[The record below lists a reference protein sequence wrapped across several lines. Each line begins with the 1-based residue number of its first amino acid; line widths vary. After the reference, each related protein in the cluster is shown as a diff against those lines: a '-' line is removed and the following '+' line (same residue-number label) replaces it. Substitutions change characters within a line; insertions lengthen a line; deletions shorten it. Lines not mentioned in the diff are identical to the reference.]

1 MQRRGTSL
9 WAAGLAVFACLT
21 ACTGGGS
28 VPGARATATAGTG
41 TETESGDSAE
51 ATPGGPTPTP
61 GVFEADS
68 EVLDVAISEPA
79 TLDPMRIRDPGS
91 VLVARQL
98 YEGLTRWDPVQE
110 EVRGFAAVNQQGTA
124 THLAGLSAPDK
135 RTLVVE
141 LSEPM
146 RDFPSVLTHPSL

>member
-1 MQRRGTSL
+1 MQRRGPSL
-9 WAAGLAVFACLT
+9 WAAGLAVLACLT

-41 TETESGDSAE
+41 TETDSGDPAE
-51 ATPGGPTPTP
+51 ATPGEPTPTP

-68 EVLDVAISEPA
+68 DVLDVAISEPA

-110 EVRGFAAVNQQGTA
+110 
-124 THLAGLSAPDK
+124 
-135 RTLVVE
+135 
-141 LSEPM
+141 
-146 RDFPSVLTHPSL
+146 